1 MIIYK
6 VSVYSVIIIYV
17 NTTSSIKSVEI
28 SYNFTTAVCN
38 GMMVTFPSLAIN
50 VNALAMI

>member
-1 MIIYK
+1 MIIIIVCHSKTLNLSMIVYK

-28 SYNFTTAVCN
+28 SYNAVIPLSN
-38 GMMVTFPSLAIN
+38 GSN
-50 VNALAMI
+50 